1 MSLYFENRKVIVIS
15 STLVDFEES
24 ELVCIDHCKSK
35 FKVVQKAFFVG
46 IYTKKVKTNTCI
58 VHFAFDKFAC
68 WI

>member
-24 ELVCIDHCKSK
+24 ELVCIIHFKSK

-46 IYTKKVKTNTCI
+46 IYTKKVENKHLHCAFCI
-58 VHFAFDKFAC
+58 
-68 WI
+68 